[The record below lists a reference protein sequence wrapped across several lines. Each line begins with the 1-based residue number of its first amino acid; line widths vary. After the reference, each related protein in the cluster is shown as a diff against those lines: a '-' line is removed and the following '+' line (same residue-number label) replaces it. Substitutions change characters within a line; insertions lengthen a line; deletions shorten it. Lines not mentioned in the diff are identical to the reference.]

1 MLQMETTIESSL
13 VSLNHLQ
20 RVQNLFTSGIWML
33 IWWPLMATRAQVSP
47 PRRFVIVVS
56 QNSKNAQLCPK
67 KSVTNIC
74 YNILGAGYKLP
85 AVSSSWWRVHC
96 PPSPHVPHSAP
107 HVSRQPRVLV
117 STSQCQCVNSQTA
130 LTTCLLW
137 NNMAKFENDP
147 HVKQLKII
155 KSAGGSQARESGA
168 RLSKTRPPVISL

>member
-47 PRRFVIVVS
+47 RRRFVIVVS

-85 AVSSSWWRVHC
+85 AVSSSWLRVHC

-117 STSQCQCVNSQTA
+117 STMERLYMETQVGLKMTA
-130 LTTCLLW
+130 LTLFLNSFFHFLPAAALCDDFSLV
-137 NNMAKFENDP
+137 D
-147 HVKQLKII
+147 
-155 KSAGGSQARESGA
+155 SD
-168 RLSKTRPPVISL
+168 KT

>member
-13 VSLNHLQ
+13 VSLNLLQ

-85 AVSSSWWRVHC
+85 AVSSSWLRVHC
-96 PPSPHVPHSAP
+96 PPSPHVSHLLP

-117 STSQCQCVNSQTA
+117 KTSQCQCVNS
-130 LTTCLLW
+130 LTCLLW

>member
-13 VSLNHLQ
+13 VSLNLLQ

-85 AVSSSWWRVHC
+85 AVSSSWLRVHC
-96 PPSPHVPHSAP
+96 PPSPHVPHSLP

-117 STSQCQCVNSQTA
+117 KTSQCQCVNS
-130 LTTCLLW
+130 LTCLLW

-155 KSAGGSQARESGA
+155 KSAGGSQAQESGA

>member
-20 RVQNLFTSGIWML
+20 RAQNLFTSGIWML

-74 YNILGAGYKLP
+74 YNILGAGYMLP
-85 AVSSSWWRVHC
+85 AVSSSWLRVHC
-96 PPSPHVPHSAP
+96 PPSPHVQHSLP

-117 STSQCQCVNSQTA
+117 NTTQCQCVNS
-130 LTTCLLW
+130 LTCLLW

-155 KSAGGSQARESGA
+155 NSAGGSQARESGA